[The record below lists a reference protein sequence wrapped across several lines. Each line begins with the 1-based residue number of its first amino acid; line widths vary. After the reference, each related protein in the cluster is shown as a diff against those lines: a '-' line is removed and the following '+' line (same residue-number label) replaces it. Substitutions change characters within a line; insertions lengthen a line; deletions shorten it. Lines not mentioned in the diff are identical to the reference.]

1 MGSKEAKYLRLQ
13 SQINNLL
20 TNTDDLIAGMATVNA
35 VLYHKMQQFF
45 WVGFYLLKK
54 NRLIVGPYQG
64 PVACQELELNMGV
77 CWASL
82 NTGRAVIVPD
92 VNKFPGHIACD
103 YRSKSE
109 IALPVTDG
117 TGNKIGVFDVDS
129 SGLNTFDNIDAIFL
143 ERIIRHLMDAVS
155 RS

>member
-1 MGSKEAKYLRLQ
+1 MDSKEAKYIRLQ

-20 TNTDDLIAGMATVNA
+20 INTDDLIAGMATVNA

-45 WVGFYLLKK
+45 WVGFYLLKN

-64 PVACQELELNMGV
+64 PVACQELEINTGV
-77 CWASL
+77 CWTSL
-82 NTGRAVIVPD
+82 NTGKAVIVPD

-103 YRSKSE
+103 SRSKSE

-117 TGNKIGVFDVDS
+117 AGNKVGVFDVDS
-129 SGLNTFDNIDAIFL
+129 SLLNTFDNTDAIFL
-143 ERIIRHLMDAVS
+143 ERIIWHLINAVN